1 MGSGANHRSMASALS
16 WIWSTQLVPE
26 RWRGGELVQKKTCS
40 VRNVRTVPR
49 HAEYLL
55 SGWME
60 IGTSLWLAFV
70 TDILLL
76 QFL

>member
-1 MGSGANHRSMASALS
+1 M
-16 WIWSTQLVPE
+16 PE
-26 RWRGGELVQKKTCS
+26 RWRGGELVQEKTCS
-40 VRNVRTVPR
+40 VRNVVRTVPR

-76 QFL
+76 RFL